1 MPSVI
6 KPKLPNLYGL
16 FYVSIAIEF
25 ARRIWKTAKCSEQLT
40 MDSEVVI
47 IFISGAIT
55 NELRFFVLAAGYGL
69 SNKFDLARDDINGDT
84 DILYGTMT
92 IRRLVKLLN
101 DLPAHTLHTAQ
112 DATDLEWSLSRYPFR
127 LGLVLD
133 DLPETI
139 RRADF
144 ILGPSLSSD
153 MIRERVV
160 KMVCGKKNTGST
172 QVSTF

>member
-1 MPSVI
+1 MPTVT

-25 ARRIWKTAKCSEQLT
+25 ARRIWKTARCSEQLT

-69 SNKFDLARDDINGDT
+69 SNKFDRVRDDINGDN

-92 IRRLVKLLN
+92 IRRLLKLLN

-112 DATDLEWSLSRYPFR
+112 DATDLEWSPSRYPFR
-127 LGLVLD
+127 LGMVLD
-133 DLPETI
+133 YLPETI

-160 KMVCGKKNTGST
+160 KMVYGKRNAGST